1 MNELNWLCGTVN
13 YHSIPES
20 ADVNTNASQSKNLT
34 DMVRHRHS
42 LQ

>member
-13 YHSIPES
+13 YHSTPES
-20 ADVNTNASQSKNLT
+20 ADVNKNASRSKNPADLECQ
-34 DMVRHRHS
+34 RQS